1 MSLQAIL
8 DTLGSQPG
16 QSEAT
21 ASIPPG
27 WTQGR
32 ATFGGLVAAIM
43 QAHLQRSLAGER
55 PLRSANI
62 IFVGPATPGEVI
74 LRSELIRSGKSV
86 LQAECRAIQNGAVV
100 GLLTACFGESRS
112 SQINIPSTPAPTFRA
127 PEDCRPLPWLPGVTP
142 EFTQHFD
149 FRWDR
154 GDLPFSGG
162 DSAEI
167 AGWMRLREPA
177 AHVDAAVLMALIDA
191 WPPTVVGQFKTVAPI
206 STLSWSVELLMPT
219 RDFPGDGWWQYHADT
234 DAARDGYVQAHSSL
248 WSPAGE
254 LVAINRQ
261 TVTVFY

>member
-1 MSLQAIL
+1 MSLQTIL
-8 DTLGSQPG
+8 DSLTSQPG
-16 QSEAT
+16 QCET
-21 ASIPPG
+21 VITIPSG

-43 QAHLQRSLAGER
+43 QAHLQRSLGGER

-62 IFVGPATPGEVI
+62 IFVGPATPGEVT

-100 GLLTACFGESRS
+100 GLLTACFGGARES
-112 SQINIPSTPAPTFRA
+112 QLHIPTAPAPNFQAPDGCRA
-127 PEDCRPLPWLPGVTP
+127 LPYIPGITP

-154 GDLPFSGG
+154 GDLPFTGG
-162 DSAEI
+162 TSAEI

-177 AHVDAAVLMALIDA
+177 TDTNAAVVMALIDA
-191 WPPTVVGQFKTVAPI
+191 WPPTVIGLFKTVAPI
-206 STLSWSVELLMPT
+206 STLSWSMEFLAPT
-219 RDFPGDGWWQYHADT
+219 RAFAADGWWQYLADT
-234 DAARDGYVQAHSSL
+234 DTARDGYVHAHSSL